1 MLNNQKN
8 NLEYINKLENENK
21 ILREENTRL
30 KHIVL
35 SGLENNN
42 ISLLQKTMQISTLER
57 EIQNLRRQN
66 AMLVLMK

>member
-21 ILREENTRL
+21 ILREENIRL

-35 SGLENNN
+35 SGLEKNN
-42 ISLLQKTMQISTLER
+42 ISLLQKTMRIDTLER
-57 EIQNLRRQN
+57 EIQQLRHKN
-66 AMLVLMK
+66 AMLVLMR

>member
-8 NLEYINKLENENK
+8 NLEYINKLENEIK
-21 ILREENTRL
+21 ILREENIRL

-35 SGLENNN
+35 SGLEKNN